1 MFSSLVYQFSTD
13 RCSSCGYCKQKSSSR
28 SHGMIAHML
37 SVNDYQDLIDR
48 GWRRSGTYCYK
59 PIMAETCC
67 PSYTIR
73 CDAENIKLSKSQKK
87 ILNKFNKF
95 LNHEQPQDS
104 IEDDC
109 ANESPSKSQSNLPKL
124 AKNEM
129 KKDTS
134 STDINEGN
142 EESRTG
148 TKKGIGADP
157 NRAPCKKAKLIRLE
171 KKQAKIKSKDTAKVE
186 SGSIKS
192 QNYEKQFED
201 YLTELPEDIRNRLQ
215 IKLVRTAPPSN
226 EWKATETVSHQLY
239 QRYQMV
245 IHGDSAQKCN
255 KAQFEHFLV
264 TSPLKAETRNSV
276 DFGSFHQQYWL
287 DGNLIAVGV
296 IDILPKCV
304 SSVYFFYDP
313 SYGNLSLGTYGAI
326 REIGF
331 TRQLQQKCADI
342 KYYYMGFYIHSCPKM
357 RYKGNYS
364 PSYLLCPET
373 FEWFPLKDCVGKLD
387 REKYARLNPNLD
399 AIDTNEFKENQVNE
413 LVVFYPPTSI
423 CLDYSRL
430 KSMVSRYELQDDMCE
445 VNMIQYGKLIGK
457 ECSRRI
463 VMYFT

>member
-134 STDINEGN
+134 STDINEG
-142 EESRTG
+142 
-148 TKKGIGADP
+148 IGADP

-215 IKLVRTAPPSN
+215 IKLVQNNSAEFTQSFDKSAALYR
-226 EWKATETVSHQLY
+226 LY
-239 QRYQMV
+239 QMSV
-245 IHGDSAQKCN
+245 HNDKPESCDPESFSN
-255 KAQFEHFLV
+255 FLV
-264 TSPLKAETRNSV
+264 DTPLQAETRNSV